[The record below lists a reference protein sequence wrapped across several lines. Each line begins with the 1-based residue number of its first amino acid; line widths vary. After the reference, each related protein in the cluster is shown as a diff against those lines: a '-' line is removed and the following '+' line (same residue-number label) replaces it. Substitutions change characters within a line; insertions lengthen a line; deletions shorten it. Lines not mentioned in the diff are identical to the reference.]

1 MIVVIVSAN
10 SEWRLVRRLIPGTP
24 YDSPCGEWLPISEE
38 RMPVVVLNGG
48 WGKIAAAASAQ
59 YAIDRWRPRAIVN
72 LGTCGGLGDR
82 VASGEVILARR
93 TLVYD
98 MSVEIGDPEE
108 ELAWYTT
115 SIDLPGRFAERLPL
129 EVREGTIVSGDRDV
143 SRSDAA
149 TLIERYDALAA
160 DWESASIAFVARR
173 NNVPCVILRGVSD
186 IVGGEH
192 PDAYDGRDHIF
203 HSGTENVMGT
213 LIGALPAIVGTTI
226 ELLHR

>member
-10 SEWRLVRRLIPGTP
+10 SEWRLVRRLITSATP
-24 YDSPCGEWLPISEE
+24 YDSPCGEWFPISEA

-59 YAIDRWRPRAIVN
+59 YAIDRWRPRALIN
-72 LGTCGGLGDR
+72 IGTCGGLGDR
-82 VASGEVILARR
+82 AACGDIILARR

-115 SIDLPGRFAERLPL
+115 SIELPASFVERLPFA
-129 EVREGTIVSGDRDV
+129 VREGTIVSGDRDV

-149 TLIERYDALAA
+149 MLAERYDALAA
-160 DWESASIAFVARR
+160 DWESASIAYVARR
-173 NNVPCVILRGVSD
+173 NGVPCVILRGVSD
-186 IVGGEH
+186 VVGGEH

-203 HSGTENVMGT
+203 HTGTENVMGT
-213 LIGALPAIVGTTI
+213 LIEALPTIVATAI
-226 ELLHR
+226 ELLA